1 MATGPQ
7 RARLDRALNGAHDA
21 QIERHAREWDRCQQI
36 LQQIGMSLMTASPEV
51 KERIG
56 GRTGPVVDAA
66 FQRSAQHM
74 GDKAAQLFSGAKALR
89 DAADAITAGKT
100 EQAALA
106 AHPLSEPPPYRRPA
120 GQPTKADLH
129 DEAQSRQAHQAYQA
143 AFAHQEERARVQ
155 ADRMD
160 RVFEHSAATMQKIH
174 GEPDPQPTGT
184 SGGAGGGGG
193 GAGGSVPSGG
203 GQSGPRHVDQ
213 AAPTGHH
220 HPGPTVHGDP
230 GPDDVPAPPG
240 TVTGDPGVGAPQG
253 GGPVDP
259 AGLPASGV
267 LGTSGAAGATGVS
280 AGGVSAG
287 TGAGLAGA
295 AAGGV
300 AGGLLG
306 TGVTA
311 GGIRGGAVAPLVS
324 NGGTAASGVRGIGA
338 TARTGVTGALGSRSG
353 GVGAVSSGSGSR
365 STGSGARSGASARAG
380 GTSAAGRRGST
391 SGSRGAAGG
400 RGAGAAASG
409 RGGRGK
415 DDEKRRTRDVFDT
428 GDEWVD
434 DEDTV
439 PGILD

>member
-193 GAGGSVPSGG
+193 GAGGSVPSPL
-203 GQSGPRHVDQ
+203 PRSSD
-213 AAPTGHH
+213 GR
-220 HPGPTVHGDP
+220 
-230 GPDDVPAPPG
+230 
-240 TVTGDPGVGAPQG
+240 PQ
-253 GGPVDP
+253 
-259 AGLPASGV
+259 
-267 LGTSGAAGATGVS
+267 
-280 AGGVSAG
+280 
-287 TGAGLAGA
+287 
-295 AAGGV
+295 
-300 AGGLLG
+300 
-306 TGVTA
+306 
-311 GGIRGGAVAPLVS
+311 R
-324 NGGTAASGVRGIGA
+324 
-338 TARTGVTGALGSRSG
+338 
-353 GVGAVSSGSGSR
+353 
-365 STGSGARSGASARAG
+365 
-380 GTSAAGRRGST
+380 
-391 SGSRGAAGG
+391 
-400 RGAGAAASG
+400 
-409 RGGRGK
+409 
-415 DDEKRRTRDVFDT
+415 
-428 GDEWVD
+428 
-434 DEDTV
+434 
-439 PGILD
+439 